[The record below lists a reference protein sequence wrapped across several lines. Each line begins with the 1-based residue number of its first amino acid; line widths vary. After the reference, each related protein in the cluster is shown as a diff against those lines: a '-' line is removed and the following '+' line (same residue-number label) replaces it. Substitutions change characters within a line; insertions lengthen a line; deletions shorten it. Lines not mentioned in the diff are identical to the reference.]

1 MDNCWG
7 RSGVFGLVFAALLL
21 VFNWPLMSIP
31 GPGHLLG
38 WLFAAWAAAIVLL
51 LLAARG
57 VSASCLPPR
66 DDGVPPPREDASGP
80 GDV

>member
-7 RSGVFGLVFAALLL
+7 RSGVFGLVLAALLL

-51 LLAARG
+51 GLAARG
-57 VSASCLPPR
+57 VSTSCLPPEA
-66 DDGVPPPREDASGP
+66 DSGPPTGENESGP